1 MAGDDYGPEG
11 ADTLSAPSGVLH
23 ALITSAGLATRP
35 ISREPLHVWD
45 MSAVERVR
53 LADGGSVICKTA
65 REPFTQEA
73 EVLRY
78 AKVHSVPVPA
88 VLAATRTTDGH
99 LAMLL
104 EDLGPAPDEDAPISV
119 GAQAAVQVHRCPPMV
134 GLTALDAAALAALP
148 SRAHRWLEMLRSA
161 GRWTNTAEIRQ
172 LLERLDAVSERRAQG
187 VDIPPYGLCHSE
199 FHPTSLHVGATGVKI
214 LDWAR
219 AFNGPGLLDLA
230 SWEDTPK
237 QLDTEAMARMI
248 RAYIAAGGSEHAAAE
263 RGGLPAEEWAGGWH
277 RVWICEWYLQQCVRW
292 MPDPAN
298 DAATQHAVLRH
309 LTEAVRC
316 LTQ

>member
-11 ADTLSAPSGVLH
+11 ADALSAPSGVLH
-23 ALITSAGLATRP
+23 ALITSAGLPTRP
-35 ISREPLHVWD
+35 VRRDPLHVWD
-45 MSAVERVR
+45 MSAVERVH
-53 LADGGSVICKTA
+53 LADGSSVICKTA
-65 REPFTQEA
+65 REPFTEEA

-78 AKVHSVPVPA
+78 AEVHGVPVPA
-88 VLAATRTTDGH
+88 VLASTHTADGH

-104 EDLGPAPDEDAPISV
+104 EDLGPAPDEDAPMSV
-119 GAQAAVQVHRCPPMV
+119 GAQMAVQVHQCPPMS
-134 GLTALDAAALAALP
+134 GLAELDAAALAGLPHRAL
-148 SRAHRWLEMLRSA
+148 RWLETLRLE
-161 GRWTNTAEIRQ
+161 GRWTDTVEIED

-187 VDIPPYGLCHSE
+187 VDIPPYRLCHSE
-199 FHPTSLHVGATGVKI
+199 FHPTSLHVSATGVKI

-237 QLDTEAMARMI
+237 PLNTEAVARMI
-248 RAYIAAGGSEHAAAE
+248 RAYIAAGGNEHAASE

-298 DAATQHAVLRH
+298 DAATQRTVARH
-309 LTEAVRC
+309 LKEAAQC